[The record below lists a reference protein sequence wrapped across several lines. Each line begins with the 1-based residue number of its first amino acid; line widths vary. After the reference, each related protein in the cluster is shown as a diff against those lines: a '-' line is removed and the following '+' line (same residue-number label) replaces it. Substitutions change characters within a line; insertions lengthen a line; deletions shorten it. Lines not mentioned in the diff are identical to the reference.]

1 MFTFWKR
8 CRHVLYFS
16 GQVLFS
22 SFVVVVP
29 VAVGRGR
36 RARGCRTGI
45 IAGFAQCVFQDFTN
59 CRFLM
64 VFFAVRRWLEAM
76 LPRLRSGSNV
86 GMFSQAML
94 ACFRKFRVGPTWE
107 EALCMFDKNVLEAMM
122 ACLRMFC

>member
-1 MFTFWKR
+1 M
-8 CRHVLYFS
+8 
-16 GQVLFS
+16 
-22 SFVVVVP
+22 VVVP

-86 GMFSQAML
+86 GMFSQVS
-94 ACFRKFRVGPTWE
+94 RWPNVGRG
-107 EALCMFDKNVLEAMM
+107 LVHV
-122 ACLRMFC
+122 